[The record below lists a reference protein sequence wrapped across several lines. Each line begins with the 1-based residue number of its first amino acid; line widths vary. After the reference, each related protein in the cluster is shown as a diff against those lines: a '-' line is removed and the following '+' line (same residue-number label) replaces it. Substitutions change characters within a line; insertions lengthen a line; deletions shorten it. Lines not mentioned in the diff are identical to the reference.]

1 MKLTKGQQKDLEI
14 LKFFI
19 PKYLVSKKEDIE
31 ITEEDIKKFFDISE
45 RGIKPVQ
52 KSIGLELLLEGKRW
66 RNIHVNLYKEGIS
79 EKTTTLDEILEGM
92 PNLVAEFLK
101 KELKR
106 K

>member
-19 PKYLVSKKEDIE
+19 PKCSADGK
-31 ITEEDIKKFFDISE
+31 ITDEDIKQFFDISE

-79 EKTTTLDEILEGM
+79 EGTTTLDEILEGM
-92 PNLVAEFLK
+92 PNLVAEFFK